1 MVIAIILSSLA
12 YYCADASASRTSYDG
27 SLEAATEDCAQYRS
41 ASTAD
46 KSTFARA
53 DAALIAAVVVMI
65 RAVAIIVVAG
75 IPPTAASHALI
86 VVAIVAV
93 LGWKNAGDKKKR
105 DGEDRCSELAHFRLD
120 AGLRLTW
127 RGNYLLS
134 ALTFYTRKSF
144 VQIYLFYKELG
155 A

>member
-27 SLEAATEDCAQYRS
+27 SLEAAAEDCAQYRS

-65 RAVAIIVVAG
+65 RTVAIIVVAG

-120 AGLRLTW
+120 AGLRLMR

-134 ALTFYTRKSF
+134 AASILYTRQIFRADLF
-144 VQIYLFYKELG
+144 VL
-155 A
+155 